1 MSGRLHRQHANTFFT
16 DTTSNKFTCLPSS
29 GLLDGWDGAPA
40 DDPVDAAVD
49 ALEAAAEA
57 AHEAAGRPWRLPDE
71 RPAEDGIP
79 DADDALADIDRLPV
93 PYRLRLMQGAGRAAG
108 WRGPIPGADKVLH
121 SGLEYR
127 PVGLATAEEWRRR
140 EDHDRLRELAHAV
153 ARRAGALG
161 QYVDGLALAMLTA
174 DGDAIHSEAER
185 RAHAAQAQVRAVR
198 ATGGPGELTPN
209 ERRAMCPRA
218 QRRRLAREI
227 DRTDAH
233 VSAILGAVGGPR
245 PPKGRPDPRQVYV
258 SDWTLARWR
267 HRQEQGR
274 KFLEQ
279 QQIVDKATGEVI
291 CSAAE
296 AADSGQRFR
305 RATMIALVH
314 GLREIARR
322 DGLVPVAI
330 TLTLPPEY
338 HPAPALGRNGYDP
351 AITPAAMFGELQAR
365 WHRVVAVLRKRRVR
379 TVGIWLPEPH
389 EDGTPH
395 RHAILW
401 AAPEGIDDLRT
412 AVEAHF
418 PGRRATDFRVLDERS
433 AAQVQTYVLTY
444 ALKMTTEAP
453 TTKAEAPD
461 GEEHLGTSFDR
472 FRAWKS
478 VFGGARSWG
487 FIGLRPGTVGRWR
500 DLFRLAQRVERG
512 EKIECTRTRVILRAI
527 QRQHHATA
535 LRLMGA
541 LCDTAERG
549 ERATE
554 IVGVYEERHTAYGD
568 VVRLRVGVRN
578 TRTGH
583 EWRIKREGIA
593 LVPVRRVGVVAVVLS
608 FPRGDRPGGQ
618 DGPLVPGAGPPPAP
632 EAAGTKNEDV
642 REGRTTAN
650 AGSAW

>member
-1 MSGRLHRQHANTFFT
+1 
-16 DTTSNKFTCLPSS
+16 
-29 GLLDGWDGAPA
+29 
-40 DDPVDAAVD
+40 
-49 ALEAAAEA
+49 
-57 AHEAAGRPWRLPDE
+57 
-71 RPAEDGIP
+71 
-79 DADDALADIDRLPV
+79 
-93 PYRLRLMQGAGRAAG
+93 MQAAGRAAG

-140 EDHDRLRELAHAV
+140 EDHDRFRELAHAV
-153 ARRAGALG
+153 ARRAGALE
-161 QYVDGLALAMLTA
+161 QYVDELGLAMLSA
-174 DGDAIHSEAER
+174 DGEAIRAEAER
-185 RAHAAQAQVRAVR
+185 RAHAAQAQVRACR
-198 ATGGPGELTPN
+198 AMRGPGELTPD
-209 ERRAMCPRA
+209 ERRAVCPRA
-218 QRRRLAREI
+218 QRRRLTREI

-267 HRQEQGR
+267 FRQEAGR

-279 QQIVDKATGEVI
+279 QQIVDTSTGEMI
-291 CSAAE
+291 CTAAD
-296 AADSGQRFR
+296 AADSGQRSR
-305 RATMIALVH
+305 RATMVALVH

-322 DGLVPVAI
+322 DGLVPVAV
-330 TLTLPPEY
+330 TLTLPPQH
-338 HPAPALGRNGYDP
+338 HPKPALGKNGYDP
-351 AITPAAMFGELQAR
+351 AITPADMFTELQAR
-365 WHRVVAVLRKRRVR
+365 WHRVVALLRKRQVRVF
-379 TVGIWLPEPH
+379 GIWLPEPH
-389 EDGTPH
+389 EDGCPH

-401 AAPEGIDDLRT
+401 CDPRGVADLQA

-444 ALKMTTEAP
+444 ALKMTAEAP

-461 GEEHLGTSFDR
+461 GEEHLGAAFDR

-487 FIGLRPGTVGRWR
+487 FVGLRPGTIGRWR
-500 DLFRLAQRVERG
+500 DLFKLAQRMERG
-512 EKIECTRTRVILRAI
+512 EEIECVRTRVILRAI
-527 QRQHHATA
+527 LRRQHGSA

-541 LCDTAERG
+541 LCDTAERKG
-549 ERATE
+549 RPAE
-554 IVGVYEERHTAYGD
+554 IAGVYEDRKTAYGD
-568 VVRLRVGVRN
+568 TVRIRVGVRN

-583 EWRIKREGIA
+583 EWRLKREGIA
-593 LVPVRRVGVVAVVLS
+593 LIPVGEGGAVSDVVS

-618 DGPLVPGAGPPPAP
+618 DGPLAPGAGPPPTP

-642 REGRTTAN
+642 REGRTAAN
-650 AGSAW
+650 TGSA